1 MMRARLSFSTRIA
14 LYFGALFLAAML
26 VLALLWYCGLPWA
39 PAWLTING
47 AGSERLAQATR
58 LLELAADQQRG
69 ALAAA
74 IEQRRGDVLVFSQG
88 RAFAQGLGRKGG
100 AVDGDLQRV
109 FDRLQRA
116 YPDAYQA
123 VRVVDPAS
131 GRIRASSAAGEAGS
145 AFADPALVRRAS
157 RPGMTELIE
166 QIDGPQGPT
175 LAIVRQ
181 IHAPDADGYPSGE
194 LVAILVVYLDTVRL
208 IDGGMRA
215 ERDGALAPGATLLF
229 GPGGAL
235 LARFPA
241 GAGKLEPFRRD
252 ARLVN
257 GFEGT
262 LAVADAGGGEL
273 LAVYRHLQL
282 SGAQGWTL
290 VHYQS
295 QDEALAGLN
304 SDVRTL
310 IGVGLLLTALAL
322 LLIGFAARRLT
333 APLQLLSGAARRFG
347 AGDWLARAAGGARA
361 SREVAELA
369 EAFNA
374 MAASIGQAHLELE
387 QRVRERTAE
396 LGRERDR
403 VRRYLDIAGVM
414 LMALDRD
421 GNIAMINRKGA
432 EMLGR
437 PEHLLLGQNWFAH
450 FVPRAERA
458 AQRAAFDAMLADPD
472 AAPVGPAESRIVTA
486 AGVEV
491 LMAWNV
497 SVLRG
502 ADRAALG
509 VLSSGEN
516 ITERRR
522 AEQRERHHHGVLR
535 MLAEKAPLLSVL
547 DTIARDVE
555 ESNPHLLCS
564 ILLLDEEGRRLL
576 PGAAPSLPAFYT
588 AALDGLVIGPG
599 VGSCGSAAFS
609 GERVIVEDIDSDFR
623 WSALRDLARRA
634 GLAACWS
641 QPILSPQG
649 KVLGTFA
656 LYPPREARRPTPAHL
671 QLIDD
676 AARLAGLAIGK
687 ASAEARLQLA
697 AGVFTHAREGIM
709 LSGADGN
716 LIEVN
721 DSFTRITGYARDE
734 VLGRNPRMLQSG
746 LQGPE
751 FYGAMWRDLARD
763 GYWDGEIWNRRKNG
777 EVYAQMLTISAVR
790 DDAGV
795 AQHYVA
801 LFTDITP
808 LKEHQQQLEHIAHY
822 DALTSLPNRTLLAD
836 RLQRAM
842 LHSARG
848 DSALAVVYLDLDG
861 FKAINDKHGHD
872 VGDSF
877 LVAVGQR
884 MKEALRAGDTL
895 ARIGG
900 DEFVAVLVD
909 LDQPQDCEPVLERLL
924 AAAAAPATV
933 GTAALQVSASIGV
946 TLYPRDDAD
955 ADLLIRHADQAMYLA
970 KQAGKNRYHLFDVE
984 QDTAVQTLR
993 ESLLH
998 IGAALARQEFV
1009 LYYQP
1014 KVNMRSGAVIGAE
1027 ALIRWQHPTRGLL
1040 PPAAFLPAIE
1050 DHPISVELG
1059 EWVIDSA
1066 LKQMREWQQGGLELP
1081 VSVNIGA
1088 RQLQQGDF
1096 VQRLS
1101 LLLAAHPEVR
1111 PCQLELEILETSAL
1125 EDMAQVS
1132 EVMRAC
1138 RAIGV
1143 RFALDDFG
1151 TGYSSLTYL
1160 KRLPVE
1166 LLKIDQSFVR
1176 YMLDDPENLAI
1187 IEGVVGLAT
1196 AFRRNVIAEGVETV
1210 AHGALLLPLGCE
1222 LAQGYGIARPM
1233 PAAAMP
1239 GWVAGWRPD
1248 PAWSAWRERTPT
1260 PEDQVA
1266 VFAEVEH
1273 RHWLRGIEAFLAG
1286 PRHGAPPQPHDC
1298 RFIQWWEQGGHAARA
1313 SYPNLRR
1320 ASVLHGQLHALAREL
1335 IERHL
1340 RGGEPVAAAQMAQL
1354 AAMCADFVAL
1364 LYTAGKP
1371 AAAPEAQAD
1380 DVLVVI

>member
-1 MMRARLSFSTRIA
+1 
-14 LYFGALFLAAML
+14 
-26 VLALLWYCGLPWA
+26 
-39 PAWLTING
+39 
-47 AGSERLAQATR
+47 
-58 LLELAADQQRG
+58 
-69 ALAAA
+69 
-74 IEQRRGDVLVFSQG
+74 
-88 RAFAQGLGRKGG
+88 
-100 AVDGDLQRV
+100 
-109 FDRLQRA
+109 
-116 YPDAYQA
+116 
-123 VRVVDPAS
+123 
-131 GRIRASSAAGEAGS
+131 
-145 AFADPALVRRAS
+145 
-157 RPGMTELIE
+157 
-166 QIDGPQGPT
+166 
-175 LAIVRQ
+175 
-181 IHAPDADGYPSGE
+181 
-194 LVAILVVYLDTVRL
+194 
-208 IDGGMRA
+208 
-215 ERDGALAPGATLLF
+215 
-229 GPGGAL
+229 
-235 LARFPA
+235 
-241 GAGKLEPFRRD
+241 
-252 ARLVN
+252 
-257 GFEGT
+257 
-262 LAVADAGGGEL
+262 
-273 LAVYRHLQL
+273 
-282 SGAQGWTL
+282 
-290 VHYQS
+290 
-295 QDEALAGLN
+295 
-304 SDVRTL
+304 
-310 IGVGLLLTALAL
+310 
-322 LLIGFAARRLT
+322 
-333 APLQLLSGAARRFG
+333 
-347 AGDWLARAAGGARA
+347 
-361 SREVAELA
+361 
-369 EAFNA
+369 
-374 MAASIGQAHLELE
+374 
-387 QRVRERTAE
+387 
-396 LGRERDR
+396 
-403 VRRYLDIAGVM
+403 M

-432 EMLGR
+432 EMLGL
-437 PEHLLLGQNWFAH
+437 PEHKLLGQNWFGH
-450 FVPRAERA
+450 FPPPAERA
-458 AQRAAFDAMLADPD
+458 AHRAGFDAMLADPA
-472 AAPVGPAESRIVTA
+472 AAPAGVVESRIVTA

-491 LMAWNV
+491 LMAWNL

-502 ADRAALG
+502 DDGAALG

-555 ESNPHLLCS
+555 ALNPHLLCS
-564 ILLLDEEGRRLL
+564 ILLLDEDGSRLR

-588 AALDGLVIGPG
+588 AAVDGLVIGPG

-623 WSALRDLARRA
+623 WAAFRDLARRA
-634 GLAACWS
+634 GLVACWS

-656 LYPPREARRPTPAHL
+656 LYPPREARRPSPL
-671 QLIDD
+671 QLQMIDD
-676 AARLAGLAIGK
+676 SARLAGLAIGK

-716 LIEVN
+716 MIEVN

-751 FYGAMWRDLARD
+751 FYSAMWRDLARD

-790 DDAGV
+790 DDDGV

-848 DSALAVVYLDLDG
+848 DSSLAVVYLDLDG

-872 VGDSF
+872 VGDNF

-895 ARIGG
+895 ARIGD

-909 LDQPQDCEPVLERLL
+909 LEQPRDCEPVLARLL

-933 GTAALQVSASIGV
+933 GAAALQVSASIGV
-946 TLYPRDDAD
+946 TLYPRDDSD
-955 ADLLIRHADQAMYLA
+955 ADLLIRHADQAMYQA

-998 IGAALARQEFV
+998 IGVALARQEFV

-1027 ALIRWQHPTRGLL
+1027 ALIRWQHPQRGLL

-1066 LKQMREWQQGGLELP
+1066 LRQMRDWQRDGLDLP

-1096 VQRLS
+1096 VSRLS
-1101 LLLAAHPEVR
+1101 LLLAAYPEVR
-1111 PCQLELEILETSAL
+1111 PAKLELEILETSAL

-1143 RFALDDFG
+1143 QFALDDFG

-1176 YMLDDPENLAI
+1176 HMLDDPENLAI

-1196 AFRRNVIAEGVETV
+1196 AFRRQVIAEGVETV

-1233 PAAAMP
+1233 PAAAM
-1239 GWVAGWRPD
+1239 
-1248 PAWSAWRERTPT
+1248 
-1260 PEDQVA
+1260 
-1266 VFAEVEH
+1266 
-1273 RHWLRGIEAFLAG
+1273 
-1286 PRHGAPPQPHDC
+1286 
-1298 RFIQWWEQGGHAARA
+1298 
-1313 SYPNLRR
+1313 
-1320 ASVLHGQLHALAREL
+1320 
-1335 IERHL
+1335 
-1340 RGGEPVAAAQMAQL
+1340 
-1354 AAMCADFVAL
+1354 
-1364 LYTAGKP
+1364 
-1371 AAAPEAQAD
+1371 
-1380 DVLVVI
+1380 